1 MKKVILTLTFLAG
14 CSLMDSQ
21 LRAQGSTDYGA
32 GMKFNMN
39 PDGSKYVRLLTWSQ
53 IWARSV
59 QNNPGTLINGT
70 PQDKTFDVGGRRLRM
85 LAFAQI
91 NSRFM
96 VLAHLGINNQSFL
109 NGGAAG
115 TSGTGGYGA
124 GKKPGLFFHDFWSE
138 YTVIPAINSETKKPN
153 KFTMNIGAGLHYLMG
168 VSRMTMSST
177 LNYLAVDAPIFNWAL
192 IENSDQFARQ
202 YGVFA
207 KGKAG
212 KFEYRLALN
221 KPFAT
226 NGTATESVAIDNNG
240 QSKTAL
246 AGYLEY
252 EFFDRE
258 SNVLPFKVG
267 TYVGTK
273 KVFNVGA
280 GFYSQK
286 EGTQS
291 LKNGIVQKHNINLL
305 AIDAFLDMPIGKKE
319 KNAALTM
326 YSGYFNYNFG
336 PNYLRNIGI
345 MNIGTLD
352 PKFSDKKALA
362 GPGNARPMIGTG
374 SIFYTQAGILLPKT
388 SDKPK
393 LRVQPFAAFTSKKF
407 EALSKVGSY
416 YDLGSN
422 FFIDGHHAKITL
434 QYSTRPIYTA
444 KDVIDGSKGEFIIQF
459 QTYL

>member
-1 MKKVILTLTFLAG
+1 M
-14 CSLMDSQ
+14 
-21 LRAQGSTDYGA
+21 
-32 GMKFNMN
+32 
-39 PDGSKYVRLLTWSQ
+39 
-53 IWARSV
+53 
-59 QNNPGTLINGT
+59 
-70 PQDKTFDVGGRRLRM
+70 
-85 LAFAQI
+85 
-91 NSRFM
+91 
-96 VLAHLGINNQSFL
+96 
-109 NGGAAG
+109 
-115 TSGTGGYGA
+115 
-124 GKKPGLFFHDFWSE
+124 
-138 YTVIPAINSETKKPN
+138 
-153 KFTMNIGAGLHYLMG
+153 
-168 VSRMTMSST
+168 
-177 LNYLAVDAPIFNWAL
+177 
-192 IENSDQFARQ
+192 
-202 YGVFA
+202 
-207 KGKAG
+207 
-212 KFEYRLALN
+212 N

-226 NGTATESVAIDNNG
+226 NGTATEGVAIDNNG
-240 QSKTAL
+240 QSKAAL

-258 SNVLPFKVG
+258 SSTLPFKVG

-291 LKNGIVQKHNINLL
+291 LKNGIVQKHNINLFAL
-305 AIDAFLDMPIGKKE
+305 DAFLDMPIGKKE

-336 PNYLRNIGI
+336 PNYIRNLGI
-345 MNIGTLD
+345 MNIGTAD
-352 PKFSDKKALA
+352 PKFTDKKALA

-393 LRVQPFAAFTSKKF
+393 MRLQPFAAYTSKKF
-407 EALSKVGSY
+407 EALSKTGSY
-416 YDLGSN
+416 FDLGSN

-444 KDVIDGSKGEFIIQF
+444 KDVIDGNKGEFIIQF